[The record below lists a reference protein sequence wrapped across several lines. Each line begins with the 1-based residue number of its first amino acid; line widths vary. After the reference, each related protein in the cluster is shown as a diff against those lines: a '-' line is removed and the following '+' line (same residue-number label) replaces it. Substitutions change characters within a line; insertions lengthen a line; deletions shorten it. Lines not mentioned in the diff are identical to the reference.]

1 MSDTNQAN
9 DPADEPMYEQ
19 LGDDGNPF
27 SKGDNANALVEGNR
41 VATAED
47 MESSEGTS
55 VPDPA
60 EVADDAD
67 APEKGGSPGYE
78 GEAPNAPLADWGMR
92 DGSDADEVEQ
102 PE

>member
-1 MSDTNQAN
+1 MSDTDHTN

-27 SKGDNANALVEGNR
+27 TNRENPNALVEGNR

-60 EVADDAD
+60 DVSDD
-67 APEKGGSPGYE
+67 APEKGGTPGYE

-92 DGSDADEVEQ
+92 DGSDAEDVEQ